1 MGEGK
6 LLNLTGDPAEVF
18 AACWQE
24 PGAILLETQ
33 KPPLRERYSFIARA
47 PGVRRQ
53 KHRCSSQD
61 GHRTSASSVEPSTVI
76 GRRAR

>member
-1 MGEGK
+1 MMREGE

-33 KPPLRERYSFIARA
+33 KPTLRERYSFIARA
-47 PGVRRQ
+47 PGV
-53 KHRCSSQD
+53 
-61 GHRTSASSVEPSTVI
+61 
-76 GRRAR
+76 